1 MIISVTL
8 NPAVDKTVTVDE
20 LVVNGLNRL
29 DNVITNAGGKGI
41 NVSKTLH
48 HLGGTSI
55 ATGFSAGSN
64 GSYIKNVLDEYGIH
78 HDMVN
83 VMGNTR
89 VNLKVLDAQMN
100 LTELN
105 EIGPTISEDD
115 VEGLKNKLESIV
127 KKGDIVVF
135 SGSAPKGV
143 KTTIYCEL
151 SKFVKTKGARAI
163 IDADKDLFVEGLAAV
178 PTLIKPN
185 KFELCQFFN
194 EDESIED
201 SVIVEKAQEF
211 LRQGIEFVVI
221 SMGSKGAYFLS
232 NEGVYHVEGL
242 KIKAHS
248 SVGAGDAMVAALSYA
263 LDNNYSME
271 DMITLSVACSAGA
284 VETQGT
290 QPATL
295 DRINELKQQVKIK
308 KVK

>member
-8 NPAVDKTVTVDE
+8 NPAVDKTVRIDH

-29 DNVITNAGGKGI
+29 DDIITNAGGKGI
-41 NVSKTLH
+41 NVSKTLS
-48 HLGGTSI
+48 HLGGSSI

-64 GSYIKNVLDEYGIH
+64 GAYIKSVLDEFGIA

-105 EIGPTISEDD
+105 EVGPTICEDD
-115 VEGLKNKLESIV
+115 IQSLIAKLDV
-127 KKGDIVVF
+127 LVNANDIVVL

-143 KTTIYCEL
+143 ESTIYATL
-151 SKFVKTKGARAI
+151 SEFVKAKGAKVI
-163 IDADKDLFVEGLAAV
+163 IDADKDLFVEGLKAS

-185 KFELCQFFN
+185 KFELCQFFG
-194 EDESIED
+194 EPESIED
-201 SVIVEKAQEF
+201 SVILEKAKTF
-211 LRQGIEFVVI
+211 LAQGIEYVVI

-232 NEGVYHVEGL
+232 QKGIYQVEGL

-248 SVGAGDAMVAALSYA
+248 SVGAGDAMVAALAYA
-263 LDNNYSME
+263 LENEYSME
-271 DMITLSVACSAGA
+271 DLITLSVACSAGA
-284 VETQGT
+284 VETKGT

-295 DRINELKQQVKIK
+295 ERIKELQTQVKIK
-308 KVK
+308 EVK